1 MKKYPSLKGE
11 LSELISELEL
21 NPLSGVDL
29 GSGFRK
35 LRLAIKSKG
44 SGKSGGARIITV
56 LLDCSD
62 DGEVGLLF
70 IYDKS
75 ERSSISDRELKDLLK
90 SCMSDDAEV

>member
-1 MKKYPSLKGE
+1 M
-11 LSELISELEL
+11 LEL

-62 DGEVGLLF
+62 DGEVGLFFL
-70 IYDKS
+70 YDKS
-75 ERSSISDRELKDLLK
+75 ERYSISDRELKDLLK